1 MAANPAPRIEAYM
14 QIPYQASPD
23 KYEYLNKRVHDI
35 VAQFVT
41 DGPSAENLAK
51 GKEYFLKNH
60 NENLRENSYWATALE
75 TYLDTK
81 VDITLDFEPTLQS
94 ITTDDARRSIE
105 QLMKQKNH
113 TEVIMVG
120 VAK

>member
-1 MAANPAPRIEAYM
+1 M

-81 VDITLDFEPTLQS
+81 VDIT
-94 ITTDDARRSIE
+94 TDDARRSIE